1 MTERMDLGTLA
12 GEAYKGM
19 ARLDGFVA
27 HSTLPKPLL
36 ELVRLRASQINGCAY
51 CVDLHSSDAK
61 AAGESDARLHAVAVW
76 REAPFFTE
84 QERAAL
90 AFTEAATR
98 LSTDDLTD
106 EVWEAAARCFSEPE
120 LAALVVAVAAINAWN
135 RMAAATRM
143 TPESYKP

>member
-61 AAGESDARLHAVAVW
+61 AAGRATPACTPSPSGARRPSSPSRNA
-76 REAPFFTE
+76 R
-84 QERAAL
+84 
-90 AFTEAATR
+90 R
-98 LSTDDLTD
+98 LPSP
-106 EVWEAAARCFSEPE
+106 RRPPGCP
-120 LAALVVAVAAINAWN
+120 
-135 RMAAATRM
+135 RM
-143 TPESYKP
+143 TSPTRSGRRPPGASRSRSWPRWWWPWRRSTPGTGWRPRRG